1 MKTCIK
7 CNIEK
12 SEDNFTIRKSNG
24 AHRGECKSCN
34 ADFSKKYR
42 KENSLKIRYQRL
54 ISVYNITQEQLK
66 EFESISNC
74 EICNVDITGKWE
86 KTGRYGKQL
95 LSKRVLDHDHE
106 TGMYRGALC
115 KVCNKALGAFKD
127 DVNILSNAIKYLN
140 K

>member
-1 MKTCIK
+1 MIICIK
-7 CNIEK
+7 CNLEK
-12 SEDNFTIRKSNG
+12 TTDNFPIRKSNG
-24 AHRGECKSCN
+24 LHRKECKKCV
-34 ADFSKKYR
+34 AYFSKKYR
-42 KENSLKIRYQRL
+42 KVNSLKIRGQRL
-54 ISVYNITQEQLK
+54 ISTYNITKEQLE

-74 EICNVDITGKWE
+74 EICNTDITGKWE
-86 KTGRYGKQL
+86 KIGRYGKQL

-127 DVNILSNAIKYLN
+127 DVNILSNAIRYLN